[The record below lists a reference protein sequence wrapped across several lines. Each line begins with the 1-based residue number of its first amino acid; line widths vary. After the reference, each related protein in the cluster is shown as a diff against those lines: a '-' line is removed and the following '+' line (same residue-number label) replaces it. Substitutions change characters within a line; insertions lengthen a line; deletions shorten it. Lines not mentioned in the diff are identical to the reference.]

1 VGRQRSFFGCFIIH
15 KVAMASSSSS
25 SSATAAVATA
35 TGAGAARGGTG
46 TTPTDN
52 FSMCILGDGSTG
64 KSTIIHMFR
73 TEGFERVYKQTIGC
87 DFYEKSLAIRSRDV
101 SLKVWDIGGQ
111 SIHSKNIAAYV
122 GSSHAV
128 FLVYDVTNPES
139 FNNLEDWL
147 RVVRQHATASHVY
160 LVGNK
165 IDLLSLRQV
174 TAAQH
179 DKFIAEHGLQGG
191 VFMSAKSGENVI
203 RTFYQVAGDVVGL
216 RLTAHEL
223 AFHDKVCVCCRV
235 PNWCPFI
242 STHQR
247 QPKQKQVIAATV
259 ERDKDEGR
267 TAFADEIEREDR
279 EAEERKKRKKKM
291 RCTVS

>member
-1 VGRQRSFFGCFIIH
+1 
-15 KVAMASSSSS
+15 
-25 SSATAAVATA
+25 
-35 TGAGAARGGTG
+35 
-46 TTPTDN
+46 
-52 FSMCILGDGSTG
+52 MCILGDGSTG

-203 RTFYQVAGDVVGL
+203 RTFYQVAGEVVGL

-223 AFHDKVCVCCRV
+223 AFHDKVCVSCAGRGALLSRSHKIG
-235 PNWCPFI
+235 P
-242 STHQR
+242 R
-247 QPKQKQVIAATV
+247 EKPKQNRSSLRRWSATRTRDGPPLPTRLSGKTAKPRNGKRGRRRCGAPCHSKCVCLHGIIYTFKKQVLVQTTLFTAPRATPV
-259 ERDKDEGR
+259 PASRW
-267 TAFADEIEREDR
+267 A
-279 EAEERKKRKKKM
+279 
-291 RCTVS
+291 

>member
-1 VGRQRSFFGCFIIH
+1 
-15 KVAMASSSSS
+15 
-25 SSATAAVATA
+25 
-35 TGAGAARGGTG
+35 
-46 TTPTDN
+46 
-52 FSMCILGDGSTG
+52 MCILGDGSTG

-203 RTFYQVAGDVVGL
+203 RTFYQVAGEVVGL

-223 AFHDKVCVCCRV
+223 AFHDKVCVLSCAELV
-235 PNWCPFI
+235 PFHLDSP
-242 STHQR
+242 TAT
-247 QPKQKQVIAATV
+247 KTKQVIAATV